1 MLNFF
6 NQLKPINMTLTK
18 VYFRGIIVVLFFCI
32 TKINAQGLN
41 ATYEKKIDSIQ
52 ESYSKLTTPI
62 DKMKALYQ
70 VAKLYQATNFQKS
83 DSINNIILQTAKKNT
98 DEVGFGLYHLIN
110 SQNQITKGEYNLAFR
125 EAVKAEFIF
134 KKKQETAYYLDA
146 IYLKAFSLTLNGK
159 RDEGLKLVLSFIN
172 DKKYKSYNEQIGQ
185 LYYFLAFY
193 HLNIEKNLPKSLI
206 YNEKALEIY
215 RIINSR
221 GVLKVYYN
229 IAQIYIALNNF
240 NKAEEYALLAIN
252 SNQPKSIELLQA
264 LNSILAYV
272 NLENKKYI
280 IAQKYC
286 DKSLKLCSIL
296 GNDDITAITLLNSI
310 AIDKELNQYDKMITK
325 ADKVLKLTEM
335 PESKMY
341 GNYYKGIAFYNK
353 REFEKAKLYLT
364 KASKF
369 IDKNDRIN
377 YKEVYDALSKT
388 FKSLNQF
395 EEALVYREIFQSIE
409 QEVYK
414 NQNDEKINELQI
426 KFDTKEKE
434 IQLKNLTIA
443 SQKDKEI
450 IIQKDNQRNLLLAI
464 VAFLLLLALI
474 TYFLYNKIK
483 IKNQKLKNQ
492 NKVIEEQN
500 KQIKKSNE
508 TIKKTFSI
516 VSHDLRGPFNVLMG
530 YTNYISE
537 NCDSLTK
544 EEIKTYLAIINNT
557 ATNNYNFTQQL
568 LKWSLKQQKGIVL
581 NKKYTDIREIVQKC
595 LGTLSAQLEQK
606 NISVDDYRLLPIMCY
621 CDADIVFN
629 IMYNI
634 LSNAVKFNNDNSTI
648 TIKSFSDNQYV
659 YIETT
664 DSGVG
669 MDNEMVQKLNEDS
682 YGTEFEFVIK
692 DNEYQGGFGLLY
704 AKELAN
710 LHKGKLVFESQVAI
724 GTKVTLAIP
733 ILIKRLCE

>member
-110 SQNQITKGEYNLAFR
+110 SQNQITKGEYNVAFR

-159 RDEGLKLVLSFIN
+159 KDEGLKLVLSFIN
-172 DKKYKSYNEQIGQ
+172 DKKYKSYHEQIGQ

-193 HLNIEKNLPKSLI
+193 HLNIEKNLSKSLV
-206 YNEKALEIY
+206 YNEKALDSY
-215 RIINSR
+215 RIINSKW
-221 GVLKVYYN
+221 VLKVYYN
-229 IAQIYIALNNF
+229 IAL
-240 NKAEEYALLAIN
+240 N

-272 NLENKKYI
+272 NLENKKYS

-369 IDKNDRIN
+369 IDRNDRIN

-450 IIQKDNQRNLLLAI
+450 IIQKENQRNLLLAI

-474 TYFLYNKIK
+474 TYFFYNKIK

-500 KQIKKSNE
+500 KQINKSNE

-516 VSHDLRGPFNVLMG
+516 VSHDLRGPFNALMG
-530 YTNYISE
+530 YTNYTSE

-568 LKWSLKQQKGIVL
+568 LNWSLKQQKGLVL

-682 YGTEFEFVIK
+682 DGTEFEFVKK
-692 DNEYQGGFGLLY
+692 DNEYQGGFGLIY
-704 AKELAN
+704 AKELVN
-710 LHKGKLVFESQVAI
+710 LHGGQLVFESQVAI

-733 ILIKRLCE
+733 I

>member
-1 MLNFF
+1 MDRSILNFF

-18 VYFRGIIVVLFFCI
+18 VYFRGIIVVFFFCI

-41 ATYEKKIDSIQ
+41 STYEKKIDSIQ

-83 DSINNIILQTAKKNT
+83 DSINNIILQTAKKNA

-110 SQNQITKGEYNLAFR
+110 SQNQITKGEYNVAFR

-159 RDEGLKLVLSFIN
+159 KDEGLKLVLSFIN
-172 DKKYKSYNEQIGQ
+172 DKKYKSYHEQIGQ

-193 HLNIEKNLPKSLI
+193 HLNIEKNLSKSLV
-206 YNEKALEIY
+206 YNEKALDSY
-215 RIINSR
+215 RIINSK

-229 IAQIYIALNNF
+229 IAQIYIGLNNF
-240 NKAEEYALLAIN
+240 NKAEEYALLALN

-272 NLENKKYI
+272 NLKNKKYS
-280 IAQKYC
+280 IAQKYY
-286 DKSLKLCSIL
+286 DKSLKFCNIL

-325 ADKVLKLTEM
+325 ADKVLKLKEM

-369 IDKNDRIN
+369 IDRNDRIN

-450 IIQKDNQRNLLLAI
+450 IIQKENQRNLLLAI

-474 TYFLYNKIK
+474 TYFFYNKIK

-500 KQIKKSNE
+500 KRINKSNE

-530 YTNYISE
+530 YTNYTSE
-537 NCDSLTK
+537 NFDSLTK
-544 EEIKTYLAIINNT
+544 EEIKTYLDIINNV

-568 LKWSLKQQKGIVL
+568 LNWSLKQQKGLVL
-581 NKKYTDIREIVQKC
+581 KKKYTDIREIVQKC

-648 TIKSFSDNQYV
+648 SIKSFSDNQYV

-682 YGTEFEFVIK
+682 DGTEFEFVKK
-692 DNEYQGGFGLLY
+692 DNEYQGGFGLIY
-704 AKELAN
+704 AKELVN
-710 LHKGKLVFESQVAI
+710 LHGGQLVFESQVAI

-733 ILIKRLCE
+733 I